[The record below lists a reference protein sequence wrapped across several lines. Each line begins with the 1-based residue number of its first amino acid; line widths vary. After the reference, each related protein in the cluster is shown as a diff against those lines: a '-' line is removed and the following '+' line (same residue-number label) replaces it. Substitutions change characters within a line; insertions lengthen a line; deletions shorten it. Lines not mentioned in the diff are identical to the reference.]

1 MDFLQGNEWLQQ
13 YVFGKIV
20 LLVAIFKSF
29 VFKKLKNNNKK
40 QKQTPPPPPPFAW
53 CHRQESKGH

>member
-40 QKQTPPPPPPFAW
+40 QKQTPPPTSLCLVP
-53 CHRQESKGH
+53 